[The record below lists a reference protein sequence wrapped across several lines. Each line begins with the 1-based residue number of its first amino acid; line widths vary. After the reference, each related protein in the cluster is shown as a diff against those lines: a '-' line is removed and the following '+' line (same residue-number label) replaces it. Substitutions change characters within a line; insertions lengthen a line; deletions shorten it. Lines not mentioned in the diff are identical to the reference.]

1 MSKVL
6 LVSYVGY
13 PSTPAQLVAN
23 PWLAGQ
29 LAALQ
34 AAGHDALALDYGTV
48 TMMRRLYPE
57 ALTAKLKPMVAG
69 MKGGGQLDENG
80 LRMLQELD
88 RMLDA
93 HQAQVGAEVRQ
104 ELLDRLERDRPQV
117 VVFELGDGDG
127 YTATVQMAEAVRE
140 RFPELL
146 IAAGGRKAA
155 WFRGLIH
162 KSTRAFD
169 AIIHGDP
176 ETVVVALAGL
186 QSRSGLS
193 ALPGLTTRDGEND
206 RVEIDSLDDLPLAV
220 YDPAVYPAMAGDDK
234 LKMVIIYETRGC
246 GNRCAFCS
254 HPWEDGLHQ
263 RQMSPNRLVDTM
275 QGLQE
280 RYGMSV
286 FRYGGASTP
295 AELMYEAAREI
306 LRRGL
311 QVQYNSFGHYRTAWP
326 EHFETLAK
334 SGLYSLF
341 FGLESGSQ
349 EILDK
354 AVHKGIK
361 LQQVRDTMQ
370 AARAAGIFA
379 AASMIVPLPFDT
391 EATLAESL
399 QFITELKPDSVP
411 LQFPG
416 LMPGSRWIAD
426 PAKYNIEV
434 GDTEKFLLDGLDYKF
449 KLLFPPQYWQPLPY
463 KVNGMSFH
471 EFTGVTMKFGMQLE
485 MAGLLTNFSHTLAA
499 IAKSAGL
506 PPRQL
511 RDLAQLWCVTGD
523 AEGMGEMIA
532 RANGAMVRPH

>member
-1 MSKVL
+1 
-6 LVSYVGY
+6 
-13 PSTPAQLVAN
+13 
-23 PWLAGQ
+23 
-29 LAALQ
+29 
-34 AAGHDALALDYGTV
+34 
-48 TMMRRLYPE
+48 
-57 ALTAKLKPMVAG
+57 
-69 MKGGGQLDENG
+69 
-80 LRMLQELD
+80 
-88 RMLDA
+88 
-93 HQAQVGAEVRQ
+93 
-104 ELLDRLERDRPQV
+104 
-117 VVFELGDGDG
+117 
-127 YTATVQMAEAVRE
+127 
-140 RFPELL
+140 
-146 IAAGGRKAA
+146 
-155 WFRGLIH
+155 
-162 KSTRAFD
+162 
-169 AIIHGDP
+169 
-176 ETVVVALAGL
+176 
-186 QSRSGLS
+186 
-193 ALPGLTTRDGEND
+193 
-206 RVEIDSLDDLPLAV
+206 
-220 YDPAVYPAMAGDDK
+220 
-234 LKMVIIYETRGC
+234 
-246 GNRCAFCS
+246 
-254 HPWEDGLHQ
+254 
-263 RQMSPNRLVDTM
+263 
-275 QGLQE
+275 
-280 RYGMSV
+280 MSV

-399 QFITELKPDSVP
+399 QFVTELQPDSVP

-426 PAKYNIEV
+426 PARYNIEV

-532 RANGAMVRPH
+532 RANAQMVRPR

>member
-23 PWLAGQ
+23 PWLATQ

-34 AAGHDALALDYGTV
+34 AAGHDARALDYGTV

-57 ALTAKLKPMVAG
+57 ALTARLKPMVAG

-80 LRMLQELD
+80 LRMLQDLD

-93 HQAQVGAEVRQ
+93 HQEQVAAEVRQ
-104 ELLDRLERDRPQV
+104 ELLERIERDRPQV

-193 ALPGLTTRDGEND
+193 TVPGLTTAEGENE
-206 RVEIDSLDDLPLAV
+206 RVETGSLDDLPLAV

-234 LKMVIIYETRGC
+234 IKMAIISETRGC

-349 EILDK
+349 DILDK

-370 AARAAGIFA
+370 AARGAGIFA
-379 AASMIVPLPFDT
+379 AASMIVPLPFDD

-399 QFITELKPDSVP
+399 QFITELRPDSVP

-426 PAKYNIEV
+426 PARYNIEV

-532 RANGAMVRPH
+532 RANAAMVRPH